1 MLTASIESGNNRRPR
16 LKSKQPRSEGVRE
29 LVFACSV
36 TLSGLWTFIMGC
48 LSLSHFLT
56 TRDGIE
62 SLTMLFFTLIGG
74 ITLYLLPKGVCKF
87 VYRIKSGTDLDKKGD
102 EIV

>member
-1 MLTASIESGNNRRPR
+1 
-16 LKSKQPRSEGVRE
+16 
-29 LVFACSV
+29 
-36 TLSGLWTFIMGC
+36 MGC

-102 EIV
+102 ETVLDLPKRSLLFTVPTPSLPD